1 MQAEITATI
10 ARKIG
15 LFIAII
21 SVMII
26 MLINNTDSPKY
37 SISVRLGSSYSIF
50 LKRDMT
56 IIIPHMIDRTVI
68 TKNTIG
74 FPFWYVNNF
83 KDSSL
88 ENLLNNS
95 LFKFHKK

>member
-1 MQAEITATI
+1 
-10 ARKIG
+10 
-15 LFIAII
+15 
-21 SVMII
+21 MII

-95 LFKFHKK
+95 LFKFHKNNRNTKFIIEYKLSIQKFSKNF